1 MAFRHN
7 TPVRVQADMEDAT
20 RVLTGPASGSV
31 WALTN
36 CAADALV
43 LTGGGLGGCRSV
55 LAMAGAAGEVI
66 LTYSD
71 RSISN
76 WGTQEPTN
84 QTRAEPDELYRAY
97 GEDTRLQVKKQ
108 QKQEQLNGEWT
119 QNMMTK
125 KLLEAKTRR
134 NKLEEH
140 GDHRPNSV

>member
-97 GEDTRLQVKKQ
+97 GEDTRLQVKKTAEAGAA
-108 QKQEQLNGEWT
+108 KWRMDT
-119 QNMMTK
+119 KHDDK

-134 NKLEEH
+134 NKLREH